1 MADGGAQYAE
11 AEAPLPYRRNLA
23 KPERIVPVCLCCA
36 AMATEPRA
44 LRADAERNRRRIL
57 DAARKVFA
65 EHGLGVGVDAVARAA
80 GVGVGTLYR
89 RFPTKQDLLAAV
101 IEDGVCR
108 LADAVDQ
115 IESEDDPWQAFED
128 TVRAFAETI
137 ARDRGFYEVIHGT
150 PEFIPIA
157 RESKERLLGTVG
169 RILSR
174 AQEAGVVRDDVVAD
188 DIAVLSQVAARMPR
202 WRLDAQPELWTRYLA
217 LALDG
222 MRPAAANPLPHEPP
236 VPAPAAMQKT
246 ARRRRA

>member
-1 MADGGAQYAE
+1 
-11 AEAPLPYRRNLA
+11 
-23 KPERIVPVCLCCA
+23 
-36 AMATEPRA
+36 MATVPRA

-57 DAARKVFA
+57 DAARQVFA
-65 EHGLGVGVDAVARAA
+65 DEGLGVGVDAVARTA

-89 RFPTKQDLLAAV
+89 RFPTKHDLLAAV

-108 LADAVDQ
+108 LAEEVEQ
-115 IESEDDPWQAFED
+115 VESIEDPWQAFES

-157 RESKERLLGTVG
+157 RESKLRLMDSVQRVLT
-169 RILSR
+169 R
-174 AQEAGVVRDDVVAD
+174 AQKARVVRKDIVAD

-202 WRLDAQPELWTRYLA
+202 WRVEAQPELWTRYLA

-222 MRPAAANPLPHEPP
+222 MRPEAATELPHGPP
-236 VPAPAAMQKT
+236 ASPLKDPKPAARRST
-246 ARRRRA
+246 AARR

>member
-1 MADGGAQYAE
+1 MT
-11 AEAPLPYRRNLA
+11 P
-23 KPERIVPVCLCCA
+23 
-36 AMATEPRA
+36 EPRP

-57 DAARKVFA
+57 DAARTVFA
-65 EHGLGVGVDAVARAA
+65 ENGLGVGVDAVARAA

-101 IEDGVCR
+101 IEDGVSR
-108 LADAVDQ
+108 LADE
-115 IESEDDPWQAFED
+115 IEAAESIDDSWQAFEA

-157 RESKERLLGTVG
+157 RESKDRLLASVG
-169 RILSR
+169 RVLAR
-174 AQEAGVVRDDVVAD
+174 AQEAGQVRGDVVAD

-222 MRPAAANPLPHEPP
+222 LRPDGASELPHEPP
-236 VPAPAAMQKT
+236 LPARDVAPKK
-246 ARRRRA
+246 ARGRTRRAVTRR

>member
-1 MADGGAQYAE
+1 M
-11 AEAPLPYRRNLA
+11 L
-23 KPERIVPVCLCCA
+23 CL
-36 AMATEPRA
+36 MATVPRA

-57 DAARKVFA
+57 DAARQVFA
-65 EHGLGVGVDAVARAA
+65 DEGLGVGVDAVARTA

-89 RFPTKQDLLAAV
+89 RFPTKHDLLAAV

-108 LADAVDQ
+108 LAEEVEQ
-115 IESEDDPWQAFED
+115 VESIEDPWQAFES

-157 RESKERLLGTVG
+157 RESKLRLMDSVQRVLT
-169 RILSR
+169 R
-174 AQEAGVVRDDVVAD
+174 AQKARVVRKDIVAD

-202 WRLDAQPELWTRYLA
+202 WRVEAQPELWTRYLA

-222 MRPAAANPLPHEPP
+222 MRPEAATELPHGPP
-236 VPAPAAMQKT
+236 ASPLKDPKPAARRST
-246 ARRRRA
+246 AARR

>member
-1 MADGGAQYAE
+1 
-11 AEAPLPYRRNLA
+11 
-23 KPERIVPVCLCCA
+23 
-36 AMATEPRA
+36 MATVPRA

-57 DAARKVFA
+57 DAARQVFA
-65 EHGLGVGVDAVARAA
+65 DEGLGVGVDAVARTA

-89 RFPTKQDLLAAV
+89 RFPTKHDLLSAV

-108 LADAVDQ
+108 LAEEVEQ
-115 IESEDDPWQAFED
+115 VESVEDPWEAFES

-157 RESKERLLGTVG
+157 RESKLRLMDSVQRVLT
-169 RILSR
+169 R
-174 AQEAGVVRDDVVAD
+174 AQEAGVVRKDIVAD

-202 WRLDAQPELWTRYLA
+202 WRVEAQPELWTRYLA

-222 MRPAAANPLPHEPP
+222 MRPAAATELPHEPP
-236 VPAPAAMQKT
+236 IRPLDAPKAT
-246 ARRRRA
+246 RGRRGAR